1 MAKDNI
7 QFMRGLEKDLPQLNP
22 GTPAFT
28 IDTNK
33 LFIGNGDGN
42 KNIEIG
48 AKGDKGDKGDKGEDA
63 TPDAVNTH
71 KNAATLDHP
80 DKSVTSEKLA
90 DSIELHGRPTAP
102 DIRIEEYEDFGESQ
116 ANPGQIVNLKLLS
129 EVGGTLEY
137 RINEIVDR
145 IQYDELE
152 RVNNIDVYIAVSC
165 DSIKGENLNV
175 EVNDLNYYKLDIMP
189 IGKEFTMGIICT
201 NKDLRELKPINSIT
215 DGKHVETEGWSIQRA
230 SGNNWV
236 DLEVSGNQIRH
247 YSCRK
252 VSDYDSPDLGVIEV
266 IGTAGIG

>member
-48 AKGDKGDKGDKGEDA
+48 AE
-63 TPDAVNTH
+63 VNTH

-102 DIRIEEYEDFGESQ
+102 NIRIEEYEDFGESQ

-152 RVNNIDVYIAVSC
+152 RVNNIDAYIAVSC

-201 NKDLRELKPINSIT
+201 NKDLRELKPIDSIT
-215 DGKHVETEGWSIQRA
+215 DGGYEAEGWYIRRA

-236 DLEVSGNQIRH
+236 DLEVSGIQLRH

-252 VSDYDSPDLGVIEV
+252 VSDYDSPDFGVIEV